1 MTVIILIVA
10 ALSLLA
16 GFYLLITGRREP
28 DSSPTAQ
35 HKVNIRKAAEPA
47 QRKVDDSPPEGLSAL
62 ECAAIELEEED
73 PIDIFLDFDL
83 PIDFRMEAADKLEK
97 ESGFKFN
104 TQLKLDNNQ
113 KQGNN
118 DCDVETDEESATDE
132 GLVPPLVL
140 TGE

>member
-1 MTVIILIVA
+1 
-10 ALSLLA
+10 
-16 GFYLLITGRREP
+16 
-28 DSSPTAQ
+28 
-35 HKVNIRKAAEPA
+35 
-47 QRKVDDSPPEGLSAL
+47 
-62 ECAAIELEEED
+62 
-73 PIDIFLDFDL
+73 
-83 PIDFRMEAADKLEK
+83 MEAADKLEK